1 VLSTVNDRESP
12 TAVLARREM
21 LDWRLLQLEPSVL
34 RAPDGFDA
42 PSQLAASAAHLPA
55 TLFRLFQEPERHAG
69 VRPPPPGEAHHAPE
83 KTGERALTQIA
94 NRLCEL
100 IEQVGRVRIDRDDK
114 RELLTLL
121 LTDRYGTELPAK
133 ALSDG
138 TLRFLAL
145 ANAEMVLS

>member
-1 VLSTVNDRESP
+1 
-12 TAVLARREM
+12 M
-21 LDWRLLQLEPSVL
+21 
-34 RAPDGFDA
+34 
-42 PSQLAASAAHLPA
+42 PA
-55 TLFRLFQEPERHAG
+55 
-69 VRPPPPGEAHHAPE
+69 RPPPPGEAHHAPE

-114 RELLTLL
+114 REFLTLL

-145 ANAEMVLS
+145 ASAGIDPILTGLICMEESENGIHPERIGAMIRLLRDITTHSPVVVRQVPDDTLVFAVPEQRVVEGNLIGSGDF